1 IPGQVRHGALVAA
14 VDPDRPLAAGG
25 ATALRLVGADDEGN
39 QLRSGNDRV
48 KPQETGISDQRWCF
62 HTQRIPVPAVV
73 YSLTFT
79 KSAEEPRYAA
89 LRFGSASGTG
99 IRSAPGIAIR
109 QGILAL
115 FCV

>member
-48 KPQETGISDQRWCF
+48 KPQETGISDQRWSF

-79 KSAEEPRYAA
+79 KSAEEPRNAA
-89 LRFGSASGTG
+89 VRFGISPPAVFRHRATHL
-99 IRSAPGIAIR
+99 PEL
-109 QGILAL
+109 LAAAQERA
-115 FCV
+115 